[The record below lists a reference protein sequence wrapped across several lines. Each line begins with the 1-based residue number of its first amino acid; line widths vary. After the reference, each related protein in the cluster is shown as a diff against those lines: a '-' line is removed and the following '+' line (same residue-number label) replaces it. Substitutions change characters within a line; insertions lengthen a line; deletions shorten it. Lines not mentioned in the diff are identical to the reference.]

1 MIDPRRAYEIFAAAL
16 DRAGEDRDAFVA
28 AACGDDAA
36 LRDEVNNLLRVALDE
51 SVPALLLSG
60 EAVAEPP
67 SQVGQQF
74 SHFRLI
80 ERIGIG
86 GMGIVYRA
94 ERIDGVPQSV
104 AIKLLIGE
112 MAGPDFDEIPARS
125 ADTRPPR
132 APGRGAPDRHRYAE
146 WPDVDCDRVRAR
158 HPHRCVLRP
167 AKSADSASA
176 CSC

>member
-86 GMGIVYRA
+86 GMA
-94 ERIDGVPQSV
+94 S
-104 AIKLLIGE
+104 
-112 MAGPDFDEIPARS
+112 S
-125 ADTRPPR
+125 T
-132 APGRGAPDRHRYAE
+132 AP
-146 WPDVDCDRVRAR
+146 
-158 HPHRCVLRP
+158 
-167 AKSADSASA
+167 SASTA
-176 CSC
+176 CRNRWRSSC